1 MRGFLYGVILITKQ
15 DFMDLAFK
23 LALKGKGK
31 TWTNPLVGAV
41 IVKNGEILA
50 TGYHH
55 QFGKEHAEI
64 DALNRLENI
73 NAAFGATMYVSMEP
87 CSHFGKTPPCA
98 IRLVEVGI
106 KKVVI
111 GQLDPNPLVSGKG
124 VSILKNAGI
133 EVTNLNLKL
142 PENLKYNFYYN
153 RGRPYIT
160 VKYAMT
166 LDGKINRQSN
176 LRSFIT
182 GNEVFAD
189 SQQLRLTNQAILVG
203 ENTALTDNPSLSV
216 RNINTPYQPWRVVV
230 ANNADQLPNNLKI
243 FQDHLKTIVLSRT
256 VTKKRW
262 PKGIN
267 IVIDSKWNP
276 KKIAEYLAKIGVQ
289 SLLIEGGSHLH
300 AEFIASN
307 LVDEIIV
314 YVAPKIFGGQ
324 GLPAVQGKAAQSS
337 NFQLVSREFIG
348 LDTKFKLRRM

>member
-1 MRGFLYGVILITKQ
+1 
-15 DFMDLAFK
+15 MDLAFK

-98 IRLVEVGI
+98 TRLVEVGI

-256 VTKKRW
+256 VKKRDGL
-262 PKGIN
+262 KELTSLSILNGILKKLQN
-267 IVIDSKWNP
+267 I
-276 KKIAEYLAKIGVQ
+276 
-289 SLLIEGGSHLH
+289 
-300 AEFIASN
+300 
-307 LVDEIIV
+307 
-314 YVAPKIFGGQ
+314 
-324 GLPAVQGKAAQSS
+324 
-337 NFQLVSREFIG
+337 
-348 LDTKFKLRRM
+348 